1 MNDTI
6 RSEEDV
12 GKYLGMSVLASVPD
26 DDGMAKEQQRNRSKR
41 KLDRK
46 RRRTEKNRKGN
57 RNGRN
62 FTSEKYRQKGLFYE
76 EAIKT
81 LRTNIQFCG
90 SGLKTIMFTSSMPDE
105 GKSETAFALASS
117 FGNIG
122 KKVLLVDADIR
133 KSVMVKR
140 YEIKGNPNGLSQYLS
155 GQKSLEEICYKT
167 DMENLDMVLSG
178 PFSPNPAELL
188 EDELFK
194 AMIESVKETYDYIII
209 DTPPMANIIDG
220 AIIASQCDGA
230 VIVIESG
237 AISYRLVQKVR
248 SQLEK
253 SGCRILGAVLN
264 RVGGGY
270 EHSYYEKYYG
280 RRGGKYYGKY
290 GRHYGR
296 YEEGK
301 APPVNDVSGAR
312 IKNDTTAQ
320 SQDT

>member
-1 MNDTI
+1 M
-6 RSEEDV
+6 
-12 GKYLGMSVLASVPD
+12 
-26 DDGMAKEQQRNRSKR
+26 DGILHLKNTGR
-41 KLDRK
+41 KD
-46 RRRTEKNRKGN
+46 
-57 RNGRN
+57 
-62 FTSEKYRQKGLFYE
+62 YFYE
-76 EAIKT
+76 EAIKI

-253 SGCRILGAVLN
+253 SGCRILGVVLN
-264 RVGGGY
+264 KVSMERNGY
-270 EHSYYEKYYG
+270 YSRYYG
-280 RRGGKYYGKY
+280 RYGKYGKYSKYGHYGKY
-290 GRHYGR
+290 GR
-296 YEEGK
+296 YEK
-301 APPVNDVSGAR
+301 AEA
-312 IKNDTTAQ
+312 
-320 SQDT
+320 

>member
-1 MNDTI
+1 
-6 RSEEDV
+6 
-12 GKYLGMSVLASVPD
+12 
-26 DDGMAKEQQRNRSKR
+26 
-41 KLDRK
+41 
-46 RRRTEKNRKGN
+46 
-57 RNGRN
+57 
-62 FTSEKYRQKGLFYE
+62 
-76 EAIKT
+76 
-81 LRTNIQFCG
+81 
-90 SGLKTIMFTSSMPDE
+90 
-105 GKSETAFALASS
+105 
-117 FGNIG
+117 
-122 KKVLLVDADIR
+122 
-133 KSVMVKR
+133 
-140 YEIKGNPNGLSQYLS
+140 
-155 GQKSLEEICYKT
+155 
-167 DMENLDMVLSG
+167 LDMVLSG

-194 AMIESVKETYDYIII
+194 TMIESVKEIYDYIII
-209 DTPPMANIIDG
+209 DTPPMANVIDG

-301 APPVNDVSGAR
+301 APPVNEVSGAR

>member
-1 MNDTI
+1 MDEILHLKNT
-6 RSEEDV
+6 
-12 GKYLGMSVLASVPD
+12 G
-26 DDGMAKEQQRNRSKR
+26 R
-41 KLDRK
+41 KD
-46 RRRTEKNRKGN
+46 
-57 RNGRN
+57 
-62 FTSEKYRQKGLFYE
+62 YFYE

-155 GQKSLEEICYKT
+155 GQKSLEEICYET